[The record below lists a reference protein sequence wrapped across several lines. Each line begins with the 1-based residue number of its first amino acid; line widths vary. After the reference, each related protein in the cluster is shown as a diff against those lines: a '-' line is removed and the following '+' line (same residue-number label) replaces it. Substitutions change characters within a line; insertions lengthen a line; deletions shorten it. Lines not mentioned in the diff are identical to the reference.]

1 MVLDKLKK
9 KINETNAVSHRYLT
23 ALDIGTEVAKVLIAQ
38 VVGDEIQIIGVRKD
52 IQMYKMI
59 RSPI

>member
-1 MVLDKLKK
+1 MVYPYTTAQRAASMPPPHGSKLK
-9 KINETNAVSHRYLT
+9 RDR
-23 ALDIGTEVAKVLIAQ
+23 DIV
-38 VVGDEIQIIGVRKD
+38 VRKD